1 MPRMNGI
8 DFCKAVKNDMDTS
21 HIPFILLTAK
31 DALKSKIEGAESGAD
46 IYLSKPVS
54 INLLLLTIRNIFE
67 QQQKQKDRY
76 LNDYYAEAKGL
87 VNSSKDKEFMDKLT
101 QIIESQLVN
110 PELDVEFLCNEIYMS
125 KTKLYQKIKSI
136 TGQSIAEFVRTF
148 RLKKAIQIMTH
159 EDVLLTEVTYR
170 VGFADASYFSR
181 VFKKEYGKTPTQ
193 FLQDIKKQQH
203 K

>member
-1 MPRMNGI
+1 
-8 DFCKAVKNDMDTS
+8 
-21 HIPFILLTAK
+21 
-31 DALKSKIEGAESGAD
+31 
-46 IYLSKPVS
+46 
-54 INLLLLTIRNIFE
+54 
-67 QQQKQKDRY
+67 
-76 LNDYYAEAKGL
+76 
-87 VNSSKDKEFMDKLT
+87 
-101 QIIESQLVN
+101 
-110 PELDVEFLCNEIYMS
+110 MS

-170 VGFADASYFSR
+170 VGFVDASYFSR

-193 FLQDIKKQQH
+193 FLQDIKKPH